1 MKMDMHEEV
10 RDFIVRTFMKSRG
23 TLSDDQSLFE
33 NNIVDSFGLLEIISF
48 VEQKYRVRIGPG
60 DAVIRNFDS
69 VDAIVRF
76 IRSRL

>member
-1 MKMDMHEEV
+1 MKMDMHQEV

-48 VEQKYRVRIGPG
+48 VEKKYGVRIGPA
-60 DAVIRNFDS
+60 DAALRNFDS
-69 VDAIVRF
+69 VNAIVRF
-76 IRSRL
+76 IRSRS